1 MSQSRTVLGVAVPL
15 ALLGGEAGHAVGN
28 LLLGFPL
35 GPRGELLQRQGP
47 GAAHAGA
54 LIAAIALVVLL
65 GFTARA
71 MLGGAGG
78 TRIALAASLTGPLL
92 YAAQEQA
99 EAVGRGS
106 WPYASLMVEPR
117 FLLGLVVQ
125 LPFAALTYLVVRVL
139 LHAAS
144 VVHAV
149 LVASTAVPALA
160 GRRSAG
166 WVPADGLPP
175 ATPASRPSLGRGP
188 PRRILR
194 PA

>member
-1 MSQSRTVLGVAVPL
+1 VAVPL
-15 ALLGGEAGHAVGN
+15 ALLGSEAGHAAGN

-35 GPRGELLQRQGP
+35 GTHGELLQRQGP

-54 LIAAIALVVLL
+54 LISAIALVALL
-65 GFTARA
+65 GFTASA

-78 TRIALAASLTGPLL
+78 TRIPLAASLTGPLL

-106 WPYASLMVEPR
+106 WPCASLLVEPR
-117 FLLGLVVQ
+117 FLLGLIVQ
-125 LPFAALTYLVVRVL
+125 LPFAVLTYLVVHFL

-149 LVASTAVPALA
+149 LAAATAVPTAA

-166 WVPADGLPP
+166 WVPTDRLPP
-175 ATPASRPSLGRGP
+175 AAPASGPSLGRGP
-188 PRRILR
+188 PRRIPR